1 MVLNIGIVGACVG
14 GLSAAIALRQR
25 GHSVHIFGR
34 TLELAEVG
42 AAFSLWP
49 NALAALDCLDLGT
62 SVRDRWQREED
73 GALRKQSGASFW
85 TFDKAT
91 SLSFVQPFNRYFS
104 AERAMSRCRPVRG
117 VRGYL
122 ALDKADDPARRR
134 VCSRVRSGGRC
145 RRDSSSVRSSIAQG
159 ERPPFYSG
167 GTAWPRGTR
176 SVSAITVTI
185 GWIPRRGWVVARPQ
199 AYGLESRAMG
209 GLALDRVL
217 RDDPVREG
225 ADDGR
230 GAV

>member
-85 TFDKAT
+85 SFDKAT

-134 VCSRVRSGGRC
+134 VCS
-145 RRDSSSVRSSIAQG
+145 
-159 ERPPFYSG
+159 
-167 GTAWPRGTR
+167 
-176 SVSAITVTI
+176 
-185 GWIPRRGWVVARPQ
+185 
-199 AYGLESRAMG
+199 
-209 GLALDRVL
+209 
-217 RDDPVREG
+217 
-225 ADDGR
+225 
-230 GAV
+230 